1 MQRSCINPE
10 PLAARIARMAE
21 EDAPMRALL
30 SAGDALAALCAIS
43 GHAPDACQRTLALM
57 RGALG
62 LSDTEDGTAWLR
74 ALYVRLTE
82 RMFPLPGCPR
92 PVLSPAETAYLAALE
107 CVLEQDCGPFDPLTD
122 LIALEPPECQ
132 GSRVQ
137 QEYRRFA
144 RAVAES
150 HYLALMRIGREVQPF
165 DPASHTI
172 GVHNVAVHTAKLAAE
187 AGFQV
192 DLPLVSAAALG
203 HDIGKFGCRGADAK
217 RIPYL
222 HYYYTWQWFSENQM
236 PETGHV
242 SANHSTW
249 DLEFENLPVESLLL
263 IYADFRVRGARDG
276 DGREH
281 VRIYTLAEAYAII
294 FSKLSDMTEEKQAR
308 YRSVYEKLHDFECL
322 LKSRGVPTEL
332 SCDAL
337 LPPDE
342 TAPSLMSSGQALQ
355 ALCSMTL
362 RGSIRLM
369 RTVSTDKS
377 LEQLLEQAK
386 SEKNLQRIRTYLLLL
401 QEYNTYMTSGNKRKT
416 LLLLYELLMHP
427 DGDVRRT
434 AGQIMGTILANSGPK
449 YRKER
454 PAGAREGEI
463 TPAMSALLSDAV
475 QLWRQYIALCLH
487 PDRKISPKHAMRISN
502 SLKTICEA
510 LFESCEPAQT
520 PELLQPLLQALERED
535 EGDCFVLVDAL
546 CHVPCQTIA
555 DGDLPALL
563 RRLEALLQNGEA
575 RLQMIVM
582 SLLLRLKK
590 QRPDTAAEAER
601 IARACVPPEGE
612 HYDALCYAR
621 CRILDGPFTPLNA
634 RQSSRMH
641 LSNLKNAVHWTV
653 KLAQIQM
660 LCRSAEQ
667 NTSALFHTALHLSNL
682 LSVSEHLPVR
692 EAAGEHLL
700 ALAPRLSVDQIN
712 EISIDLMRELETGQE
727 QISRF
732 IPPYLGRLMC
742 LLPDK
747 ELRETVDYLENL
759 ARAASVRPAQVAL
772 HTLGEALCALPEDEQ
787 EIADRMLGILM
798 TGISHYEPT
807 VHQTAL
813 CVLCRDV
820 FGRERI
826 SLARRHDMF
835 VRLHKKLLGI
845 LCEPHAGELTFFSRA
860 AMLNHL
866 YRYIVRSE
874 VALGP
879 FQFPAEKP
887 AAFFPGTFDPFS
899 NGHKQIVQQIR
910 ALGFEV
916 YLAVDEFSWSKKTL
930 PKLLRRQI
938 VSISVA
944 DQADTYLFPDDI
956 PINIANPADLV
967 RLQTLLPGREVY
979 LVAGSDVIWG
989 ASAYHTAARGS
1000 AADYNHIIF
1009 CRNESGETAQKLKSC
1024 IRGKLLLLSLPP
1036 FYETVSST
1044 RIRESID
1051 RKLDISMLVDPVVQS
1066 FIYESGLYVRA
1077 PEHKNVLQQQALF
1090 YRRSCAP
1097 GPELPEAMNRLLRG
1111 RSAPLAVS
1119 LHARPDLLVGWV
1131 VGHTIVVD
1139 ELYDALGSI
1148 GAASYVRQRT
1158 SGRILFVDALRCE
1171 SPEREQTCR
1180 MLLNELLARSL
1191 EGGHT
1196 YAICRCEASDAALRH
1211 ALEQLGFIAA
1221 AEHEDIWFVDMRSP
1235 VMLLQDVMLAIKAPH
1250 RDAQAVKDAVARTR
1264 PQLRRALNAM
1274 FPGKLLLAF
1283 DTEMLNQA
1291 LVERIEA
1298 INGVQN
1304 VPPGMRRLGP
1314 YMCVPY
1320 GKIFSDE
1327 IVPNTVT
1334 KTLHVEKCFSQDLR
1348 SFEIQEYPGYSKLP
1362 NQVRTLKSF
1371 DRPVLLVDDLLHKGY
1386 RIEKLDKV
1394 LRAAG
1399 LQTAKIIVAVMS
1411 GYGRDLMRV
1420 QSRQAECEYFIPN
1433 LHYWVTESLLYP
1445 FLGGDSVAG
1454 RAIQEHMLPSV
1465 NLILPYDYPNF
1476 FSDAPE
1482 AGVRAL
1488 SRTALQNAKAI
1499 MTVLEQE
1506 HQRVFSTALS
1516 IRRLGEALQ
1525 QPRLPDKGTCMRY
1538 DFSLPASAYLEE
1550 DLAQIDKLC
1559 RKEGTSQ

>member
-1 MQRSCINPE
+1 MQRACINNE
-10 PLAARIARMAE
+10 TLAARASRMAGE
-21 EDAPMRALL
+21 NALL
-30 SAGDALAALCAIS
+30 RAVLDDGVAMTALASIP
-43 GHAPDACQRTLALM
+43 GHAPDACRKTLEAM
-57 RGALG
+57 RGVLG
-62 LSDTEDGTAWLR
+62 LSAQTDGTAWLR
-74 ALYVRLTE
+74 ALYERLTE
-82 RMFPLPGCPR
+82 RMFPLPDMPR
-92 PVLSPAETAYLAALE
+92 PVLSVQETAYLAALE
-107 CVLEQDCGPFDPLTD
+107 CVLEQNCGAFDPLTD
-122 LIALEPPECQ
+122 LIALSPGECEN
-132 GSRVQ
+132 SRVA
-137 QEYRRFA
+137 QEYRLFS
-144 RAVAES
+144 RACAES
-150 HYLALMRIGREVQPF
+150 HYIALMRIGREVQPF

-172 GVHNVAVHTAKLAAE
+172 GVHNVAVHTALLASK
-187 AGFQV
+187 AGIPV

-203 HDIGKFGCRGADAK
+203 HDIGKFGCRGADAR

-222 HYYYTWQWFSENQM
+222 HYYYTWQWFNENRM

-263 IYADFRVRGARDG
+263 IYADFRVRGAREQ

-281 VRIYTLAEAYAII
+281 VRIYSLAEAYAII
-294 FSKLSDMTEEKQAR
+294 FSKLSDMTEQKQAR
-308 YRSVYEKLHDFECL
+308 YRSVYEKLHDFECML
-322 LKSRGVPTEL
+322 VSRGVPTDL
-332 SCDAL
+332 SCDEL
-337 LPPDE
+337 LPADE
-342 TAPSLMSSGQALQ
+342 TDASLMTAEQALQ
-355 ALCSMTL
+355 AICSMTL
-362 RGSIRLM
+362 SGSIRLM
-369 RTVSTDKS
+369 RTVSTDQS

-386 SEKNLQRIRTYLLLL
+386 GEKNLQRIRTYLLLL
-401 QEYNTYMTSGNKRKT
+401 QEYNTYMTRANKRKT
-416 LLLLYELLMHP
+416 LVLLYELLMHP

-434 AGQIMGTILANSGPK
+434 AGQIMGKILANSGPK

-454 PAGAREGEI
+454 PASAKAGEI
-463 TPAMSALLSDAV
+463 TPAMSALLLDAL
-475 QLWRQYIALCLH
+475 QLWKQYIGLCLH
-487 PDRKISPKHAMRISN
+487 PDRKIAPKHAMRISN
-502 SLKTICEA
+502 SLKTICES
-510 LFESCEPAQT
+510 LFQSCEPSQT
-520 PELLQPLLQALERED
+520 QELLQPLVAALLYED
-535 EGDCFVLVDAL
+535 DADSFVLADAL
-546 CHVPCQTIA
+546 CHVPTTAIT
-555 DGDLPALL
+555 DGDVQALL
-563 RRLEALLQNGEA
+563 AKLEVLLHGGEV
-575 RLQMIVM
+575 RLQMIVL

-590 QRPDTAAEAER
+590 QRPELADEAMR
-601 IARACVPPEGE
+601 IARGYTPEAGE
-612 HYDALCYAR
+612 HCDALCFAKGR
-621 CRILDGPFTPLNA
+621 VLDEPFAPLGA
-634 RQSSRMH
+634 QQSSRMH

-667 NTSALFHTALHLSNL
+667 NPAALFHTAMHLSNL

-700 ALAPRLSVDQIN
+700 KLAPRLSVDQVN

-759 ARAASVRPAQVAL
+759 ARGASVRPAQVAL
-772 HTLGEALCALPEDEQ
+772 HTLGEALCALPDGAR
-787 EIADRMLGILM
+787 EIAGRMLGILM
-798 TGISHYEPT
+798 TGISHYEPA

-820 FGRERI
+820 FGLDRI

-835 VRLHKKLLGI
+835 VHLHKKLLTI
-845 LCEPHAGELTFFSRA
+845 LCEPHGGQLTFFNCA

-879 FQFPAEKP
+879 FRFPAEKP
-887 AAFFPGTFDPFS
+887 VAFFPGTFDPFS

-910 ALGFEV
+910 ARGFEV

-938 VSISVA
+938 VDISVA

-956 PINIANPADLV
+956 PINIANPADLA
-967 RLQTLLPGREVY
+967 RLKTLLPGREVY
-979 LVAGSDVIWG
+979 LVAGSDVIRN
-989 ASAYHTAARGS
+989 ASAYHTSMHGS

-1009 CRNESGETAQKLKSC
+1009 CRNETGEAAQRLKTL
-1024 IRGKLLLLSLPP
+1024 IRGKLLLLTLPP

-1066 FIYESGLYVRA
+1066 FVYENGLYVRA
-1077 PEHKNVLQQQALF
+1077 PEHKNVLQQQELF
-1090 YRRSCAP
+1090 YRRCCAP
-1097 GPELPEAMNRLLRG
+1097 APELPEALNRLLRG
-1111 RSAPLAVS
+1111 KSAPLAVG
-1119 LHARPDLLVGWV
+1119 LYARPELLVGWI

-1148 GAASYVRQRT
+1148 EAASYARQRT
-1158 SGRILFVDALRCE
+1158 SGRILIVDALRCE
-1171 SPEREQTCR
+1171 SDAREQTCR

-1196 YAICRCEASDAALRH
+1196 YAICRCEPSDEALRR
-1211 ALEQLGFIAA
+1211 ALEQLGFVTAGP
-1221 AEHEDIWFVDMRSP
+1221 HGQIWFVDMRSP
-1235 VMLLQDVMLAIKAPH
+1235 VMLLQDVMLTIKAPH
-1250 RDAQAVKDAVARTR
+1250 HDSPAVKAAVAQTR
-1264 PQLRRALNAM
+1264 PRLRRALNGM

-1298 INGVQN
+1298 INGVQD
-1304 VPPGMRRLGP
+1304 VPPGVRRLGP

-1334 KTLHVEKCFSQDLR
+1334 KTLHVEKCFKADLR
-1348 SFEIQEYPGYSKLP
+1348 SFEIQEYPGYSRLP

-1394 LRAAG
+1394 LRAAN
-1399 LQTAKIIVAVMS
+1399 LQTEKIIVAVMS

-1454 RAIQEHMLPSV
+1454 RGTQEHMLPSV
-1465 NLILPYDYPNF
+1465 NLILPYDYPNY

-1482 AGVRAL
+1482 ESVRAL
-1488 SRTALQNAKAI
+1488 SRTALENAKTI

-1516 IRRLGEALQ
+1516 IHRLGEALQ

-1538 DFSLPASAYLEE
+1538 DFGLPASAYLEE
-1550 DLAQIDKLC
+1550 DLAQIDKIC
-1559 RKEGTSQ
+1559 RKEAKPQ

>member
-1 MQRSCINPE
+1 MQNANLSYDT
-10 PLAARIARMAE
+10 LAARLTCLTE
-21 EDAPMRALL
+21 ENDYLRALL
-30 SAGDALAALCAIS
+30 QDGTAMARVASIC
-43 GHAPDACQRTLALM
+43 GHAPDACRRTMEAM
-57 RGALG
+57 RGVLR
-62 LSDTEDGTAWLR
+62 LSQDGGAAAILR
-74 ALYVRLTE
+74 ALYEKLCE
-82 RMFPLPGCPR
+82 RMFPLADTPR
-92 PVLSPAETAYLAALE
+92 PALSMAETAYLAVLE
-107 CVLEQDCGPFDPLTD
+107 CVLEQNCGEFDPLTD
-122 LIALEPPECQ
+122 LITLPEAECAN
-132 GSRVQ
+132 SRVAE
-137 QEYRRFA
+137 EYRLFS
-144 RAVAES
+144 RAMAEY
-150 HYLALMRIGREVQPF
+150 HYLALLRIGREVQPF
-165 DPASHTI
+165 DPASHII
-172 GVHNVAVHTAKLAAE
+172 GVHNLAVHTALLAAK
-187 AGFQV
+187 AGFEV

-203 HDIGKFGCRGADAK
+203 HDIGKFGCRGADAR

-222 HYYYTWQWFSENQM
+222 HYYYTWQWFSENHM

-263 IYADFRVRGARDG
+263 IYADFRVRGAREA

-322 LKSRGVPTEL
+322 LESRGVPTEL
-332 SCDAL
+332 SCSELRPADAT
-337 LPPDE
+337 D
-342 TAPSLMSSGQALQ
+342 PSLMTAEQALQ

-362 RGSIRLM
+362 GGSIRLM
-369 RTVSTDKS
+369 HTVSTDQS
-377 LEQLLEQAK
+377 LEQLLEQAMG
-386 SEKNLQRIRTYLLLL
+386 EKNLQRIRTYLLLL
-401 QEYNTYMTSGNKRKT
+401 QEYNTYMTRANKRKT
-416 LLLLYELLMHP
+416 LVLLYELLMHP
-427 DGDVRRT
+427 DGDVRRM
-434 AGQIMGTILANSGPK
+434 AGQIMGEILANSGPK

-454 PAGAREGEI
+454 PASARPDEI
-463 TPAMSALLSDAV
+463 TPAMSALLDDAV
-475 QLWRQYIALCLH
+475 LLWRQYIDLCLY

-502 SLKTICEA
+502 SLKTICQA
-510 LFESCEPAQT
+510 LFASCEPAQT
-520 PELLQPLLQALERED
+520 SELLQPLVQALLRAD
-535 EGDCFVLVDAL
+535 ESVCFVLVDAM
-546 CHVPCQTIA
+546 CHVPLRAIA
-555 DGDLPALL
+555 EDDLQALL
-563 RRLEALLQNGEA
+563 GRAQTLLGSGEV
-575 RLQMIVM
+575 RLQMIV
-582 SLLLRLKK
+582 LCFLRELK
-590 QRPDTAAEAER
+590 QHRPDAVQTVRSIAHGYTPAA
-601 IARACVPPEGE
+601 GE
-612 HYDALCYAR
+612 DHDALCYAR
-621 CRILDGPFTPLNA
+621 GQVLDEPFVPLDEQ
-634 RQSSRMH
+634 RSSRLH

-660 LCRSAEQ
+660 LCKSAGK
-667 NTSALFHTALHLSNL
+667 NRAALFHTALHLSNL

-700 ALAPRLSVDQIN
+700 MLASDLSVDQIN
-712 EISIDLMRELETGQE
+712 EICIDLMRELETGQE
-727 QISRF
+727 QIARF

-759 ARAASVRPAQVAL
+759 ARGASVGAAQVAL
-772 HTLGEALCALPEDEQ
+772 CTLGEALCALPESNLT
-787 EIADRMLGILM
+787 IAGRMLGILM
-798 TGISHYEPT
+798 TGVSHYEPA

-820 FGRERI
+820 FGSARI

-835 VRLHKKLLGI
+835 VHLHKKLLVI
-845 LCEPHAGELTFFSRA
+845 LCEEHGGELTFFCRA

-866 YRYIVRSE
+866 YRYIVHSE
-874 VALGP
+874 IALGP
-879 FQFPAEKP
+879 FRFPAQKP

-938 VSISVA
+938 VGISVA
-944 DQADTYLFPDDI
+944 DQADTYLFPDNI
-956 PINIANPADLV
+956 PINIANPADLE
-967 RLQTLLPGREVY
+967 RLMTLLPEREVY

-989 ASAYHTAARGS
+989 ASAYHTSAPGS

-1009 CRNESGETAQKLKSC
+1009 CRNETDEAAQRLKGV
-1024 IRGKLLLLSLPP
+1024 IRGKLRLLTLPP

-1066 FIYESGLYVRA
+1066 FIYEKGLYVRA
-1077 PEHKNVLQQQALF
+1077 PEHKNVLQRQELF
-1090 YRRSCAP
+1090 YRCCCAP
-1097 GPELPEAMNRLLRG
+1097 APELPEAMNRVMRG
-1111 RSAPLAVS
+1111 KSAPMAVS
-1119 LHARPDLLVGWV
+1119 LYARPELLVGWV

-1139 ELYDALGSI
+1139 ELYDTLGSAE
-1148 GAASYVRQRT
+1148 AAGYVRRHA
-1158 SGRILFVDALRCE
+1158 SGRILLVDALRCE

-1196 YAICRCEASDAALRH
+1196 YAICRCQRSDVELGRAL
-1211 ALEQLGFIAA
+1211 AQLGFVTAGA
-1221 AEHEDIWFVDMRSP
+1221 HDEIWLVDMRAP

-1250 RDAQAVKDAVARTR
+1250 HDAPAVKEAVAQTR
-1264 PQLRRALNAM
+1264 PRLRRALNGM
-1274 FPGKLLLAF
+1274 FPGQLLLSF

-1291 LVERIEA
+1291 LVERIEH
-1298 INGVQN
+1298 INGVQD
-1304 VPPGMRRLGP
+1304 VPPGQRRLGP

-1334 KTLHVEKCFSQDLR
+1334 KTLHVEKCFQPDLR

-1362 NQVRTLKSF
+1362 DQVRTLRSF
-1371 DRPVLLVDDLLHKGY
+1371 GRPVLLVDDLLHKGY

-1394 LRAAG
+1394 LRAVG
-1399 LQTAKIIVAVMS
+1399 LKTEKIIVAVMS
-1411 GYGRDLMRV
+1411 GSGRDLMRV

-1454 RAIQEHMLPSV
+1454 RSTQENMLPSV
-1465 NLILPYDYPNF
+1465 NLILPYDYPNY
-1476 FSDAPE
+1476 FSDAAE
-1482 AGVRAL
+1482 SSVRAL
-1488 SRTALQNAKAI
+1488 SRTALENAKAI
-1499 MTVLEQE
+1499 MSVLEKE
-1506 HQRVFSTALS
+1506 HQRVFSTALT
-1516 IRRLGEALQ
+1516 IRRLDEALQ
-1525 QPRLPDKGTCMRY
+1525 QPRLPDKGDCMQY

-1550 DLAQIDKLC
+1550 DLARIDRIC
-1559 RKEGTSQ
+1559 RKEE